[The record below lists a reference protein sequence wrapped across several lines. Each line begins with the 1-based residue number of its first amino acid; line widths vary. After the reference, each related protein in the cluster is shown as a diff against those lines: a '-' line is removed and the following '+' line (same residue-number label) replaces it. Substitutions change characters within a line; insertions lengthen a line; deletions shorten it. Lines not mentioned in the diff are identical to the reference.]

1 MDAQIEHLTNVLSVQ
16 ELIGREVVTTL
27 DLKTNL
33 VGRGGAQLLANCFA
47 KSKQLTKL
55 DLSENNIGDA
65 GCESLAQG
73 LLHPQG
79 CLVHLDL
86 GGNKIS
92 VAGVASI
99 ASRLPEAA
107 HLTVLGLSFNSLCH
121 SGLRPLAEVLCI
133 SLQYA
138 LVFLVVLL
146 GLEANG

>member
-1 MDAQIEHLTNVLSVQ
+1 
-16 ELIGREVVTTL
+16 
-27 DLKTNL
+27 
-33 VGRGGAQLLANCFA
+33 LLANCFA